1 MLQIIIFIVINLHHD
16 CHLNI
21 ILHHHNQPA
30 GVDHHDHD
38 QPVVDHLIMT
48 KINLLC
54 IITIM
59 TRTYLLVSVNGK
71 RCRTRVLVPS
81 TI

>member
-1 MLQIIIFIVINLHHD
+1 MIVILISYYTTTINL
-16 CHLNI
+16 LVWI
-21 ILHHHNQPA
+21 IMIMINL
-30 GVDHHDHD
+30 
-38 QPVVDHLIMT
+38 LWITIIMT